1 MDCVSLGIVVVQMK
15 VYYREPTLLE
25 LMNDAVRDSATGNT
39 KPIEYFELNTD
50 ELNSY
55 YSYFD
60 RSIKKDNTIDYSYK
74 GITIKVTHE

>member
-1 MDCVSLGIVVVQMK
+1 MK

-60 RSIKKDNTIDYSYK
+60 RTIINKIIHYSYK
-74 GITIKVTHE
+74 GIPIKVSDE